1 MNLLCGVL
9 GILSCLGGDVPTAF
23 YLMLAASVFDFCDGL
38 AARALHA
45 YSPMGKELDSLADMV
60 SFGVL
65 PAVMTIC
72 FAQRSFE
79 AFAFSS
85 EVSSA
90 LHAIVVC
97 SPVVVAVFSGLR
109 LAKFNIDERQGE
121 NFIGLATPAGAVLLA
136 SLVCFAM
143 KSDSAAAEWLSQW
156 RTVTFLVPLLSVVI
170 ALLLVSE
177 IPMFAMK
184 IKKGRS
190 LVSGLYGKLRIA
202 FFAGDVLIVAAVAVF
217 GLHFSIAFS
226 LIFLYYIVLN
236 VSALPFAS
244 GRSASEK
251 AVTERAVSEE
261 PVSEDSVSEKPVSEN
276 QASAEK
282 K

>member
-1 MNLLCGVL
+1 MNCIIRHIPNTITSMNLLCGVL
-9 GILSCLGGDVPTAF
+9 GILSCLGGNVPEAF

-65 PAVMTIC
+65 PSVMAVC
-72 FAQRSFE
+72 FAQHSFE
-79 AFAFSS
+79 TCAFRQ

-90 LHAIVVC
+90 VHWIVVC
-97 SPVVVAVFSGLR
+97 SPVIVAVFSGLR
-109 LAKFNIDERQGE
+109 LAKFNIDERQSE

-143 KSDSAAAEWLSQW
+143 KSDSAAALRLSQW
-156 RTVTFLVPLLSVVI
+156 RSVMFGIPLLSVAI

-177 IPMFAMK
+177 IPMFSMK

-190 LVSGLYGKLRIA
+190 LFVGVYGRLRIA
-202 FFAGDVLIVAAVAVF
+202 FFAGAALIVAAVAVLR
-217 GLHFSIAFS
+217 LHLSLVFT
-226 LIFLYYIVLN
+226 LIFLYYIILN
-236 VSALPFAS
+236 VAALPFAS
-244 GRSASEK
+244 GKDR
-251 AVTERAVSEE
+251 
-261 PVSEDSVSEKPVSEN
+261 
-276 QASAEK
+276 
-282 K
+282 